1 MEFLTNQSQLVLKKN
16 GIVQFSLDPK
26 KIRLIEKSLQ
36 SRMQEMMDSMVIKT
50 ALINGKRKL
59 IWQELL

>member
-36 SRMQEMMDSMVIKT
+36 SRMQEMMDFMVIKT
-50 ALINGKRKL
+50 ALINGKRKP